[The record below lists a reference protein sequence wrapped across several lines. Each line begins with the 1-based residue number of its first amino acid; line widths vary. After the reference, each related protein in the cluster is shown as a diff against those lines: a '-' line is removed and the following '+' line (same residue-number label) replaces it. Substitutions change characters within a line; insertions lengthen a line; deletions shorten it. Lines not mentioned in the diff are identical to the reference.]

1 MIISEQQNILVQ
13 NTSKFPLDVQ
23 EAETVI
29 RVKNL
34 SKTFYVKEK
43 SAMTIRRKA
52 MSILRG
58 KRPVI
63 KKVEA
68 LNNVNFRVQR
78 GEFLGIIGRNG
89 SGKSTLLHLLIG
101 AMQPDAGSIIETN
114 GKVLRLAQGMNFEP
128 KLTARDNIYLSG
140 SILGLTFKR
149 IGIIFDDIIRFAEI
163 GEFVNIA
170 VKNYSSGMLSKLK
183 FAIAVHAEADILLM
197 DEFFVGVGDLNFK
210 SKSEAVFRE
219 RLVDGR
225 TIIHVSHSLT
235 SITNL
240 CDRVL
245 LLDKGILVAVGEPK
259 EMVAKYKKLMGIN

>member
-1 MIISEQQNILVQ
+1 MENAHKEQSTL
-13 NTSKFPLDVQ
+13 SKEDI
-23 EAETVI
+23 VI
-29 RVKNL
+29 RIENL
-34 SKTFYVKEK
+34 YKTFYVREK
-43 SAMTIRRKA
+43 SAMTIRQQV
-52 MSILRG
+52 MSRLRG
-58 KRPVI
+58 ERVAI
-63 KKVEA
+63 KQVKA
-68 LNNVNFRVQR
+68 LQNINFQVRR

-101 AMQPDAGSIIETN
+101 AMQPDKGSIIETS

-149 IGIIFDDIIRFAEI
+149 IGKIFKDIIQFAEI
-163 GEFVNIA
+163 EEFIDVP
-170 VKNYSSGMLSKLK
+170 VKTFSSGMLSKLK

-210 SKSEAVFRE
+210 NKSEAVFKE

-235 SITNL
+235 SINKF

-245 LLDKGILVAVGEPK
+245 LLDKGIPIMIGKPEIVVE
-259 EMVAKYKKLMGIN
+259 KYRELMGD